1 MEKLK
6 YNINNISIHSNKYP
20 NKYNIYELVPE
31 FNRIEEIDSNNYC
44 EETSNINKESNNL
57 EVQNTIFNILRN
69 HKKNNSNNNLI
80 NSQNNTLK
88 VYKKNIY
95 SFNDEQEKQNFRN
108 LPIFKNANKLMSDF
122 KIIREYKNKFK
133 KMDNITLFYY
143 NKNLKKKQLNKP
155 NIINNNDNNKKS
167 YLPEIVLEHFKEE
180 NKKLKK
186 SNSQE
191 LNLDKIKEN
200 IEKDE
205 NIIKYNNIT
214 LNKNETLNKM
224 KKDIS
229 EINKFIYESKVNRK
243 NNINKFSNIET
254 QFIKSKSEINL
265 N

>member
-1 MEKLK
+1 MDKLK
-6 YNINNISIHSNKYP
+6 SNINNMSLNVNKSP
-20 NKYNIYELVPE
+20 NKHNIYKLVPE
-31 FNRIEEIDSNNYC
+31 FNQIEEIDSNNYC